1 MSAIGKKGVCGAF
14 DGTVGEAQNLIRLLV
29 IINSQV
35 KLLD

>member
-1 MSAIGKKGVCGAF
+1 MNAIGKKGVCGAL

-29 IINSQV
+29 IIDSQV

>member
-1 MSAIGKKGVCGAF
+1 MSAIGEKGVCGAL

-35 KLLD
+35 KPLD